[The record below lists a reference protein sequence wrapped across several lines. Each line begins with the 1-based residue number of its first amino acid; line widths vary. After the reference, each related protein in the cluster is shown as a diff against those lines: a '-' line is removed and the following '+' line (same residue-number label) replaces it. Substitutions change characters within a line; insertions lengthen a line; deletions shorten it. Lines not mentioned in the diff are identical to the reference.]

1 MEEEMRDDGRIREAK
16 MMNAIAGMG
25 GRSVLSS
32 EVDLRLGL
40 SETVRPSTGWLNVLV
55 GSIKRRSQQKV
66 PQLKGDHL
74 G

>member
-16 MMNAIAGMG
+16 MMSAIAGMD

-40 SETVRPSTGWLNVLV
+40 SETVRPSTGWLNALV
-55 GSIKRRSQQKV
+55 GSIKRRSLQKV
-66 PQLKGDHL
+66 PQLLGDFL